1 MVENEK
7 VEKVIDSKKI
17 SELFGIGSDIY
28 NEITNFLEKQAKL
41 DELEFQKK
49 YQLWKS
55 IFKHIYGKDID
66 HSLFLKHSYFALILK
81 LLVVRKLNA
90 QGKESLK
97 NFYQDHN
104 LSELKYFFCP
114 DLKKDVINQ
123 IHILLKDS
131 RFACHDLFQKLY
143 QQVFFIITRHKLG
156 EFYTPPE
163 LAKKMIDDF
172 YQMGV
177 RILDPS
183 CGSGG
188 FLIEIII
195 KILNSNVKKN
205 VKFDAIENIYGFDIN
220 LLATLTAKVNIL
232 LLLFDYYN
240 AKNDILPKIN
250 VFLLDALFPDQNKES
265 LKINLSEL
273 YQSFDLVIGNPPW
286 LTYKDIF
293 NKAYQIKIRTLSET
307 LGIKPQSQYITHI
320 ELAAIFFYAIPLTF
334 LKIGGSIFFV
344 LTKSIL
350 NGDHCYKF
358 RAFSVFNKIEI
369 WDFPNNYFFNV
380 EHICLKAK
388 YIGISSEIPISEKY
402 PIKTKI
408 YDNALELQRVTNY
421 SSLDFDEKG
430 AKIILPEQDL
440 NFLNT
445 LSESQY
451 RRKFFQGATL
461 VPRAL
466 VFFKIDEENE
476 KYLQI
481 SSDPDVKLRAKKNW
495 RYSFQNKK
503 IESKFNFK
511 AFLNKDLIP
520 FCIKQFKRVFLP
532 INENF
537 EFDETFLRNNPRAL
551 EFYDE
556 LNDFYR
562 ENKGETSEIDNL
574 FSNLNYWN
582 KLTKQI
588 NNKQYIVV
596 YNASGS
602 RLKSAVIDN
611 EEKEII
617 ICSENYY
624 YSTDSQN
631 EAHYLSAIFNS
642 PILSKNIKLIKSS
655 RHIHKRP
662 FSFPIPLYD
671 DKNDLHRKLAKKSQK
686 YHTIV
691 QDLVFNNPKISP
703 EKVRT
708 FIYQKLMKLDS
719 LTKEVVFKI

>member
-1 MVENEK
+1 MVEN
-7 VEKVIDSKKI
+7 EKVIDSKKI
-17 SELFGIGSDIY
+17 SELFGIGSDSY

-49 YQLWKS
+49 YRLWKS
-55 IFKHIYGKDID
+55 IFKRIYGNNID

-97 NFYQDHN
+97 KFYQDHN
-104 LSELKYFFCP
+104 LSELEYFFCP
-114 DLKKDVINQ
+114 DLKKDVIKQ
-123 IHILLKDS
+123 IYILLKDS
-131 RFACHDLFQKLY
+131 RFAYHDLFQKLY

-163 LAKKMIDDF
+163 LAKRMINDF
-172 YQMGV
+172 YEMGV
-177 RILDPS
+177 KTLDPS

-240 AKNDILPKIN
+240 VENDKLPKIN
-250 VFLLDALFPDQNKES
+250 IFLIDALFPDQKKEN
-265 LKINLSEL
+265 LKISLSEL
-273 YQSFDLVIGNPPW
+273 YHSFDIVIGNPPW
-286 LTYKDIF
+286 LTYKDII

-320 ELAAIFFYAIPLTF
+320 ELAAVFFYAIPLAF

-369 WDFPNNYFFNV
+369 WDFPNNYFFNI

-388 YIGISSEIPISEKY
+388 YIGRSSEIPISEKY

-408 YDNALELQRVTNY
+408 YDNSLELQRVTNY
-421 SSLDFDEKG
+421 SSLDFNEKG

-451 RRKFFQGATL
+451 KRKFFQGATL

-481 SSDPDVKLRAKKNW
+481 SSDPDISSRAKKNW
-495 RYSFQNKK
+495 RYSFQNKT

-520 FCIKQFKRVFLP
+520 FCIKRFKRVFLP

-537 EFDETFLRNNPRAL
+537 EFDEIFLRNSSKAL
-551 EFYDE
+551 AFYDE
-556 LNDFYR
+556 LNKFYR
-562 ENKGETSEIDNL
+562 ENKRETSEIDNL

-611 EEKEII
+611 NEKEII

-671 DKNDLHRKLAKKSQK
+671 EQNDLHRKLAKKSQK
-686 YHTIV
+686 YHTVV
-691 QDLVFNNPKISP
+691 QDLVFNNPKITP
-703 EKVRT
+703 EKVKT

>member
-7 VEKVIDSKKI
+7 VKLIDSEKI

-49 YQLWKS
+49 YRFWKS
-55 IFKHIYGKDID
+55 IFKRIYGSDID

-90 QGKESLK
+90 QGRENFNK
-97 NFYQDHN
+97 FYQDHN
-104 LSELKYFFCP
+104 LSELENFFCP
-114 DLKKDVINQ
+114 NLKKNTINK
-123 IHILLKDS
+123 IHLLLKDS
-131 RFACHDLFQKLY
+131 RFAYHDLFQKLY

-172 YQMGV
+172 YEMGAKS
-177 RILDPS
+177 LDPS

-195 KILNSNVKKN
+195 KILNSKVKEN
-205 VKFDAIENIYGFDIN
+205 LKFDAIENIYGFDIN
-220 LLATLTAKVNIL
+220 PLATLTAKVNIL
-232 LLLFDYYN
+232 LLLFDYYDSE
-240 AKNDILPKIN
+240 NDKRPKIN
-250 VFLLDALFPDQNKES
+250 IFLIDALFPDQNKKNLKVS
-265 LKINLSEL
+265 LSAL

-286 LTYKDIF
+286 LTYKDII

-307 LGIKPQSQYITHI
+307 LGIKPKSQYITHI
-320 ELAAIFFYAIPLTF
+320 ELASIFFYAIPLTF

-344 LTKSIL
+344 LPKSIL

-358 RAFSVFNKIEI
+358 RAFSVFNNIEI

-388 YIGISSEIPISEKY
+388 YIGKSSEVPITEKY

-408 YDNALELQRVTNY
+408 YGNALELQRVTNY
-421 SSLDFDEKG
+421 SSLEFDENG

-440 NFLNT
+440 KFLNA

-466 VFFKIDEENE
+466 VFFKIDKENE
-476 KYLQI
+476 EYLQI
-481 SSDPDVKLRAKKNW
+481 SSDPEIKKRAKKNW

-511 AFLNKDLIP
+511 AFLKI
-520 FCIKQFKRVFLP
+520 
-532 INENF
+532 
-537 EFDETFLRNNPRAL
+537 LR
-551 EFYDE
+551 
-556 LNDFYR
+556 
-562 ENKGETSEIDNL
+562 L
-574 FSNLNYWN
+574 F
-582 KLTKQI
+582 
-588 NNKQYIVV
+588 
-596 YNASGS
+596 
-602 RLKSAVIDN
+602 
-611 EEKEII
+611 
-617 ICSENYY
+617 
-624 YSTDSQN
+624 
-631 EAHYLSAIFNS
+631 
-642 PILSKNIKLIKSS
+642 
-655 RHIHKRP
+655 
-662 FSFPIPLYD
+662 
-671 DKNDLHRKLAKKSQK
+671 
-686 YHTIV
+686 
-691 QDLVFNNPKISP
+691 
-703 EKVRT
+703 
-708 FIYQKLMKLDS
+708 
-719 LTKEVVFKI
+719 